1 MQRINALLRTVG
13 IVGVCGLA
21 ALALPRPAHAG
32 GVHVSLGFGLP
43 VPVYVAPG
51 PGGGRPAAARLPRA
65 ARLWAPRAR
74 GRRTPPVVV
83 QPPVVYGRPS
93 SRGDASYGGSGR
105 PWRHRHHADGTHDAH
120 GYDRRTNAWHDWRRR

>member
-43 VPVYVAPG
+43 VPVFVAP
-51 PGGGRPAAARLPRA
+51 PPPVVYPAPPVYVYP
-65 ARLWAPRAR
+65 APVIVEH
-74 GRRTPPVVV
+74 PPVVV
-83 QPPVVYGRPS
+83 QPPVVYGQPS
-93 SRGDASYGGSGR
+93 YRGYASYGGYGR
-105 PWRHRHHADGTHDAH
+105 PWRHRHHDDGDHAAH
-120 GYDRRTNAWHDWRRR
+120 RQYRRPNGGHGWRR

>member
-43 VPVYVAPG
+43 VPVYVAPT
-51 PGGGRPAAARLPRA
+51 PVVVAPPPLVYPAPPVYVHP
-65 ARLWAPRAR
+65 APV
-74 GRRTPPVVV
+74 VVV
-83 QPPVVYGRPS
+83 QPPVVYGRSS
-93 SRGDASYGGSGR
+93 SRGDASYGGYGR

-120 GYDRRTNAWHDWRRR
+120 GHDRRTNAWHDWRRR

>member
-43 VPVYVAPG
+43 VPVFVAP
-51 PGGGRPAAARLPRA
+51 PPRWWSPRRRPCMSTPR
-65 ARLWAPRAR
+65 RPCIVAPRAL
-74 GRRTPPVVV
+74 VVV
-83 QPPVVYGRPS
+83 QPPVVYGRPY
-93 SRGDASYGGSGR
+93 SRGDASYEGYGR
-105 PWRHRHHADGTHDAH
+105 PWRHRHHDH
-120 GYDRRTNAWHDWRRR
+120 GDHAEHGQYRRPNGGHGWRR